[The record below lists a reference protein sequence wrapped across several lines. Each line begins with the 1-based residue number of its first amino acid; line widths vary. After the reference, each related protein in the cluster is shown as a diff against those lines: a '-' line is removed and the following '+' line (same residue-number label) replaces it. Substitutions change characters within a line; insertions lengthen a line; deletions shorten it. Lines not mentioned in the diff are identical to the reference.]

1 MNRCVAGGAASP
13 PQRIRVCFK
22 EVSADRTP
30 EDGEERV
37 VQTGRRDEF

>member
-1 MNRCVAGGAASP
+1 MNRCVAAGAASP